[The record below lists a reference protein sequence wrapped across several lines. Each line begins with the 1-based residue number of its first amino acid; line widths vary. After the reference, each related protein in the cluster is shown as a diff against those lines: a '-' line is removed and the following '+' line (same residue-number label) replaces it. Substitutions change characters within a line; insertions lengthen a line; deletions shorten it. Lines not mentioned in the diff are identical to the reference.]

1 MEKYISVIVPAYN
14 EEGCIEGNIR
24 GLDFWLKKHF
34 IDTYE
39 IIIVN
44 DGSTDRTHEIISRL
58 ANKNIKIKSYRKNRG
73 KGYAVR
79 TGLLS
84 AKAPVILLLDADMS
98 VRINELNDGLID
110 MVYNWSQDDLIVKGQ
125 RIQVQRQP
133 LFRVFVGKCFKFLTY
148 LFTGLYMD
156 TQCPFVILKLPKSF
170 YHVLQV
176 DGFAYDVEILYFA
189 KQMGVKIIRK
199 NVAYYN
205 KTDSKVTTKKALFM
219 FKELL
224 HIRKRKEAIK
234 GII

>member
-34 IDTYE
+34 INTYE

-98 VRINELNDGLID
+98 VRINELDDEIID
-110 MVYNWSQDDLIVKGQ
+110 EVYNWSQDDLIVKGQ

-133 LFRVFVGKCFKFLTY
+133 LFRVFVGKCFKVLTWLMTGIY
-148 LFTGLYMD
+148 LD
-156 TQCPFVILKLPKSF
+156 TQCPFQILKLPKSF
-170 YHVLQV
+170 YHELKI
-176 DGFAYDVEILYFA
+176 DGFAFDVEILYKA
-189 KQMGVKIIRK
+189 KQKGYFIVPKKVKYF
-199 NVAYYN
+199 NDEN
-205 KTDSKVTTKKALFM
+205 SKVTFLKALLM
-219 FKELL
+219 FKELIEL
-224 HIRKRKEAIK
+224 RKK
-234 GII
+234 